1 MSCRPSVIVGMSG
14 GVDSSVTA
22 LLLKQQGYSVTGMYM
37 KNWEETDPNGQC
49 HSQRDMDDVIRV
61 CDHLNIPYYTTNFTK
76 EYFEEVFTLFIRD
89 LKLGLTP
96 NPDILCNKKIKFN
109 VFLQKILRT
118 GATYL
123 ATGHYAR
130 IKDLQLC
137 RAIDNTKDQTY
148 FLYPLQRNQLQSI
161 LFPLGRYTKK
171 SVRKIAKDHGL
182 PVHAKKD
189 STGICFIG
197 KRNFSQFIQQYIPL
211 KNGYIYS
218 IEGKKLGTHVGAYF
232 YTLGQRK
239 NLGIGGPGK
248 AWFVVKKDISANTIF
263 VAQGE
268 DHPALYSDS
277 LIATQPIFSSY
288 PIFPLHCTAKIRYRQ
303 AHQSCVVIRQS
314 EDTLEVQ
321 FTNPQRAITPGQA
334 IVFYSE
340 EVCLGGAIIK
350 SSGLSYYD
358 QKKPLILITTA
369 SV

>member
-1 MSCRPSVIVGMSG
+1 MSCSPSVIVGMSG

-22 LLLKQQGYSVTGMYM
+22 LLLKLQGYSVTGMYM
-37 KNWEETDPNGQC
+37 KNWEETDANGKC
-49 HSQRDMDDVIRV
+49 HSQRDMDDVTRV

-130 IKDLQLC
+130 IKDLQLS
-137 RAIDNTKDQTY
+137 RAFDNTKDQTY

-161 LFPLGRYTKK
+161 LFPLGGYTKK
-171 SVRKIAKDHGL
+171 SIRKIAKDYGL

-197 KRNFSQFIQQYIPL
+197 KKNFSQFIQQYIPV
-211 KNGYIYS
+211 KNGSIYS
-218 IEGKKLGTHVGAYF
+218 IEGKKLGIHPGAYF

-248 AWFVVKKDISANTIF
+248 AWFVVKKDIHTNTIF

-277 LIATQPIFSSY
+277 LIAIQPIFSFQ
-288 PIFPLHCTAKIRYRQ
+288 PTFPLHCTAKIRYRQ
-303 AHQSCVVIRQS
+303 LHQTCIVTRQS
-314 EDTLEVQ
+314 ANSLEIQ
-321 FTNPQRAITPGQA
+321 FTAPQRAITPGQS
-334 IVFYSE
+334 IVFYSGE
-340 EVCLGGAIIK
+340 ICLGGAIIEC
-350 SSGLSYYD
+350 SGLSYYE
-358 QKKPLILITTA
+358 QKKPLFLTTKD